1 MNVVGSIILDFI
13 TLVVGFVMLIKG
25 ADAFVDASSKVAT
38 KFNVPQIV
46 IGLTIVAFGTSAP
59 EAAVSI
65 TSALRGST
73 GISIGNVLGSNIM
86 NVLLILG
93 ITAAIAHMHIQKTT
107 VVYEMPFLIV
117 ISAVLFI
124 LGQTGDVISR
134 LDGAILWAFFIG
146 FFIYLIILS
155 KSKEA
160 EEAMVLTEKDTM
172 PRLFFFIVL
181 GIACIVIGSNLAVNG
196 ATGIAEVV
204 GVSDRI
210 IGLTIVAFGTSLPE
224 LVTSVMAAR
233 KGQVDLA
240 VGNIIG
246 SNTFNILFV
255 LGTTALIKPIP
266 FAAEFNFDAIVGI
279 LVAVLLF
286 LLSVRKKELGRPAG
300 IIMLIFYAAYFA
312 KLVLI

>member
-1 MNVVGSIILDFI
+1 MNIGYTVILN
-13 TLVVGFVMLIKG
+13 LVILVIGFVLLIKG

-65 TSALRGST
+65 TSALRGSS

-93 ITAAIAHMHIQKTT
+93 ITAALAHMHIQKTT
-107 VVYEMPFLIV
+107 VAYEMPFLIV
-117 ISAVLFI
+117 ISAALFF
-124 LGQTGDVISR
+124 LGKSGDVLTR
-134 LDGAILWAFFIG
+134 MDGGILWLFFIG
-146 FFIYLIILS
+146 FFVYLIMLS

-160 EEAMVLTEKDTM
+160 EKAMELTEKDTM

-181 GIACIVIGSNLAVNG
+181 GIACIVGGSNMAVNG
-196 ATGIAEVV
+196 ATGIAEVL

-233 KGQVDLA
+233 KDQVDLA

-246 SNTFNILFV
+246 SNIFNILFV

-266 FAAEFNFDAIVGI
+266 FATEFYFDAIVCI
-279 LVAVLLF
+279 FVAVLLF
-286 LLSVRKKELGRPAG
+286 LLSVRKRELGRPAG
-300 IIMLIFYAAYFA
+300 LVMLACYVAYFVRLI
-312 KLVLI
+312 LV